1 MTPDVLDLVNQAIL
15 QEHNTITDN
24 LLAELTRHLADHRK
38 RVLQIVSANQIMDPQ
53 PSSPEKNLDMTDPVE
68 AIHKRSQGAEE
79 TKDVL
84 DLCSESKTDP
94 DTALDKR
101 KYHSQRLN
109 GLSGERRQMSQ
120 QDLGNDLGIVSKIVR
135 STAFEVASAGLI
147 LSLMVVMCA
156 EIQYHGMNSGY
167 ELNMSGFARPGSETW
182 PYAQDIFKGLGV
194 FFNVMFALEV
204 VLRVIAYKCKY
215 LKTGWFLLDFI
226 LVAMSWLDVFGLLH
240 LGLDPMILRLLR
252 LGVLLRLVKV
262 FKAFQVVDTLLL
274 LIKSIESSFGVLLW
288 SSLLLI
294 LLQTATG
301 MALSQL
307 LSGFINDE
315 SKPVEVRK
323 RVFQYF
329 GTMSHSCLTMFEIIQ
344 GNWVVT
350 CRLLYDEVSEW
361 YGLFYIIFRCLI
373 MFAII
378 KVITAV
384 FIAETQRNANSDDEL
399 ALTKKQR
406 QKAAYCEKLQDVFVE
421 LDNTGDGFLSW
432 EELDRLIHDDL
443 LQSLLHTLEIDTQDL
458 RYVFEVLDNGDN
470 QIDFK
475 EFMGGL
481 TQVRGPAKGLDVFR
495 LVNLVGKMEGKLN
508 KLVDVVSTLQEQTIK
523 GKMNRT
529 FGAASKSQE
538 QNPSG
543 GAIHH
548 GSDPMDSI
556 SAPVANM
563 SDKHVTSYG
572 GYVGI

>member
-1 MTPDVLDLVNQAIL
+1 MTPDVLDLINQAIL
-15 QEHNTITDN
+15 QEHNTITEN
-24 LLAELTRHLADHRK
+24 LLAEVTRHLADHRE
-38 RVLQIVSANQIMDPQ
+38 RVLQIVSANQVMDPQ
-53 PSSPEKNLDMTDPVE
+53 ASSPEKNLEMTDPVE
-68 AIHKRSQGAEE
+68 AIHKHSQDTEE

-84 DLCSESKTDP
+84 HLCSESKSDP
-94 DTALDKR
+94 DAVQAKR
-101 KYHSQRLN
+101 KYRGRRLS
-109 GLSGERRQMSQ
+109 GLSSEQ
-120 QDLGNDLGIVSKIVR
+120 QDLGNDVGIVSKIVR
-135 STAFEVASAGLI
+135 STAFDVASAGLI

-167 ELNMSGFARPGSETW
+167 ELNMSGFTRPGSERW
-182 PYAQDIFKGLGV
+182 PYAQDIFDSVGV
-194 FFNVMFALEV
+194 VFNVMFAMELF
-204 VLRVIAYKCKY
+204 LRVIVYKCTY
-215 LKTGWFLLDFI
+215 LKSGWFLLDFV
-226 LVAMSWLDVFGLLH
+226 LVAMSWLYMFDLLK

-252 LGVLLRLVKV
+252 LGELLRLVKV
-262 FKAFQVVDTLLL
+262 FKAVQVVDTLLL
-274 LIKSIESSFGVLLW
+274 LIKSIQSSFGVLLW
-288 SSLLLI
+288 SSLLLV

-344 GNWVVT
+344 GNWVIT

-373 MFAII
+373 IFAII

-384 FIAETQRNANSDDEL
+384 FIAETNRNANSDDEL

-543 GAIHH
+543 GSIHH